1 MIRLTRVITVQQHAP
16 SKMGFPPDLMSFTIL
31 LFSPIAAIAIIM
43 QNLLNS
49 LSGVKTSPE
58 TPKFNAT
65 VVISEAI
72 IKYTMKKGKDL
83 LKLNP
88 LSLLLADLALCAFI
102 MASTKVIG
110 MIAKVRVSFT
120 VTALSRV

>member
-1 MIRLTRVITVQQHAP
+1 
-16 SKMGFPPDLMSFTIL
+16 MGFPPDLMSFTIL

-72 IKYTMKKGKDL
+72 IKYTMKLIKQMQVI
-83 LKLNP
+83 KL
-88 LSLLLADLALCAFI
+88 
-102 MASTKVIG
+102 T
-110 MIAKVRVSFT
+110 
-120 VTALSRV
+120 